1 MFDRF
6 GRKYELKII
15 TLDDK
20 EITITPELRITFDVT
35 KSIKGSLNKATV
47 QIYNLSQTKIKLK
60 KMKTQSQMIRI

>member
-35 KSIKGSLNKATV
+35 KSIKGRD
-47 QIYNLSQTKIKLK
+47 Y
-60 KMKTQSQMIRI
+60 R